1 MKQLKEAKVDI
12 KSKILIYLLIY
23 EILIKNFW
31 YNTFESYIINTL
43 NQYLMYV
50 DSSTQ
55 IYY

>member
-12 KSKILIYLLIY
+12 KSKILIYLLVY